1 VPFPGLARRAQIRA
15 ARRSRPEPLRVDAGG
30 MPSRLQVHLHTSEDL
45 FHGRCTDLSSSS
57 EELVAMVEFGSEH
70 APVIRLGERTSL
82 LIRGEGVVSAIE
94 TEGVTLLRTDDQDR
108 RCYAFRLEGVSKGS
122 LPLLGGR
129 RSARVNP
136 KAKPIGVTVLDLPGD
151 VPPEV
156 GVHDLS
162 ATGLS
167 ILVEPRLETHLCK
180 RVLLRLSVLLPG
192 DVDAIEL
199 AAVIRY
205 RRLFGA
211 TLLYGLEIDGHG
223 PASAQAQDR
232 FLAFA
237 TSLWQQEL
245 RVPRE
250 NAD

>member
-1 VPFPGLARRAQIRA
+1 
-15 ARRSRPEPLRVDAGG
+15 
-30 MPSRLQVHLHTSEDL
+30 MPSKMQVLLHTSEDEL
-45 FHGRCTDLSSSS
+45 FHGRCTDLSSGR
-57 EELVAMVEFGSEH
+57 EDLVAMVEFGSEQ

-82 LIRGEGVVSAIE
+82 LFRGGGLVSSVE
-94 TEGVTLLRTDDQDR
+94 TEGLALLRTDDQNR
-108 RCYAFRLEGVSKGS
+108 RCYAFRLDGVSKRS
-122 LPLLGGR
+122 FPLLGSR

-136 KAKPIGVTVLDLPGD
+136 KTAKPVRVTVLELPGD

-156 GVHDLS
+156 EVHDIS

-167 ILVEPRLETHLCK
+167 ILVEPRLENHLCK

-192 DVDAIEL
+192 DVDVIEL

-211 TLLYGLEIDGHG
+211 ALLYGLEIDGHG

-232 FLAFA
+232 FLVFA
-237 TSLWQQEL
+237 TKLWQQEL
-245 RVPRE
+245 VVPE
-250 NAD
+250 QDAS